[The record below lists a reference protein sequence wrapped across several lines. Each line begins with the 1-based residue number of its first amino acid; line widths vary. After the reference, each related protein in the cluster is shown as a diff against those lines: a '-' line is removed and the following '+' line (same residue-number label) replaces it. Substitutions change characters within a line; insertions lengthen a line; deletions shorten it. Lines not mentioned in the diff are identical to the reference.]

1 MVYLSNYLD
10 KQSPLLR
17 MSLEELLTLYLPH
30 IRRINPAFEESWVT
44 GRWLFHG
51 PDAQPV
57 FTVGAGSRIPDHRTP
72 VPGLY
77 LANMS
82 QIYPQD
88 RGQNYSIV
96 LGETIAETVAADLS
110 GAAVAQYQV

>member
-1 MVYLSNYLD
+1 VLA
-10 KQSPLLR
+10 
-17 MSLEELLTLYLPH
+17 LYLPH
-30 IRRINPAFEESWVT
+30 IKRVNPAFDESWIID
-44 GRWLFHG
+44 RWLFHG

-57 FTVGAGSRIPDHRTP
+57 FTVGAGSHIPDHRTT

-88 RGQNYSIV
+88 RGQNHSIL
-96 LGETIAETVAADLS
+96 LGEKVADL
-110 GAAVAQYQV
+110 VALDLARAKAPVSQV

>member
-1 MVYLSNYLD
+1 M
-10 KQSPLLR
+10 
-17 MSLEELLTLYLPH
+17 
-30 IRRINPAFEESWVT
+30 
-44 GRWLFHG
+44 
-51 PDAQPV
+51 
-57 FTVGAGSRIPDHRTP
+57 FTVGAGSRIPGHRTP

-110 GAAVAQYQV
+110 RAAVAQYQV